1 MDKPTLGIFAVLF
14 LLLMI
19 FVWAAAVSD
28 DKPRRVNYGIG
39 ATIIAALA
47 FFFTGT
53 VISFNYNAWYSSAA
67 DRLMAASVK
76 AMEEGREADV
86 LREWKAMDKKFRWQY
101 ETKGDFRKIAEEAIE
116 GMSGNAK

>member
-1 MDKPTLGIFAVLF
+1 M
-14 LLLMI
+14 LMI

-28 DKPRRVNYGIG
+28 KRVTRVNYGIG
-39 ATIIAALA
+39 ATIIAALT

-53 VISFNYNAWYSSAA
+53 VMSFNYNAWYSSAA

-86 LREWKAMDKKFRWQY
+86 LREWKAMDKKFRCLY
-101 ETKGDFRKIAEEAIE
+101 GTKGDFRKIAEEAIE
-116 GMSGNAK
+116 GISGKDTK